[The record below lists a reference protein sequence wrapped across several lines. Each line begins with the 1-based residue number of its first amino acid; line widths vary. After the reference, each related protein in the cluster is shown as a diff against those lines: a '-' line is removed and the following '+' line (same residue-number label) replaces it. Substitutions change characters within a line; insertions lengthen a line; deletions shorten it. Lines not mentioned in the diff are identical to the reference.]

1 MGTALKRFF
10 SALALA
16 LVLFLGASSTVTAQE
31 AEGQSDNGLACLA
44 ADIGTIG
51 GTLAAVVPGAQTFAP
66 ILSAIGGAGQAAGGG
81 DCALGEGILGIGGT
95 IKDAVQDKIYD
106 STLGKFIESMLVAN
120 GQLLKTIFS
129 WWISVPSIDMGDF
142 GALDGASPEQLLG
155 LADEAGQAYAD
166 ATGGENPIA
175 GLAEGVGEAGAESSV
190 PRVGNGGDLSGLAN
204 PVAEDGSSL
213 LSRINDYTGS
223 LQVWLLML
231 GIMLGLIR
239 IAWAHQQAQGQE
251 SMAMV
256 KGITRAVFI
265 ASGFSVFITLA
276 TRFSDNLSVWW
287 MSEMVD
293 PEELANF
300 AEKIVKLSLSPL
312 AGALVFIVGLLGLLA
327 AIVQVA
333 IIIIRN
339 ALLVVVVAVM
349 PLAAAASLTRAGNS
363 SVEKLMGWS
372 VALVLFK
379 PVAALIYSIAIS
391 LIGSSTDPWETI
403 TGMALLAMAVMTLPA
418 LMAMVAPATQAV
430 GGGASGLGV
439 AAGVAGGI
447 ATGAAAV
454 ATGGVAA
461 GVMGGGAS
469 KVGALSKSGAGA
481 GGGGF
486 GAPSG
491 AGAGSG
497 SPSGAGGGG
506 GLLPGGG
513 GAGGASPMDAGSD
526 LVTAGIG
533 PSGST
538 PDAGSTTSVPPVPTG
553 GEGGVGGVVPSSSPG
568 GAGSVSPSPGGGGG
582 AGAIPTPGGAG
593 RSGGA
598 GAIPTPGG
606 AGRSGGA
613 GAIPTPGG
621 AGGASGVGGGGIIS
635 SPGGASGAGGSVG
648 SPSRGASASFGGG
661 AISAPTPSG
670 SGGSTGGGH
679 IAGNAVQ
686 GIQQGVS
693 KAEDFINQNADFDR
707 PTGGK

>member
-10 SALALA
+10 STVALA

-51 GTLAAVVPGAQTFAP
+51 GTIAAVVPGAQTFAP

-81 DCALGEGILGIGGT
+81 DCALGEGILGLGGT

-129 WWISVPSIDMGDF
+129 WWIAVPSIDMGDF

-175 GLAEGVGEAGAESSV
+175 GLAEGIGEAGSESSV

-213 LSRINDYTGS
+213 LSKINDYTGS

-300 AEKIVKLSLSPL
+300 AEQIVKLSLSPL

-469 KVGALSKSGAGA
+469 KVGALSKSGAGVGA
-481 GGGGF
+481 GVGGGGF

-491 AGAGSG
+491 AGAGGG

-513 GAGGASPMDAGSD
+513 GAGGASPLGAGSD
-526 LVTAGIG
+526 LVTAGVG

-553 GEGGVGGVVPSSSPG
+553 GEGGIGGVTPSGSPGGASAAPSSPG
-568 GAGSVSPSPGGGGG
+568 GAGGTGV
-582 AGAIPTPGGAG
+582 
-593 RSGGA
+593 
-598 GAIPTPGG
+598 
-606 AGRSGGA
+606 
-613 GAIPTPGG
+613 IPTPGG
-621 AGGASGVGGGGIIS
+621 AGGTGRGASATPPPPGGAGSIPT
-635 SPGGASGAGGSVG
+635 PGGASGAGGAVG

-679 IAGNAVQ
+679 VAGNAVQ